1 MIIMLGVSI
10 LTQLK
15 TLFEIESLLLDE
27 IYCINYFIF
36 IKKNKYFILVHIYN
50 YNINI
55 IIYIKLKM
63 PKSNEEVVKTLD
75 EVKTRTKQSGN

>member
-1 MIIMLGVSI
+1 MLKRISKKEKFFIMIIMLGVSI

-36 IKKNKYFILVHIYN
+36 IKKNKLLN
-50 YNINI
+50 CMTKTDKKNIR
-55 IIYIKLKM
+55 L
-63 PKSNEEVVKTLD
+63 
-75 EVKTRTKQSGN
+75 